1 MSEARKLHGAAA
13 MEVPVANSDS
23 TFDRALGFGRASAPA
38 GAGASSF
45 TIAQTL
51 VRFVLTMTLLVGLSA
66 SFAWQIG
73 AMLR

>member
-1 MSEARKLHGAAA
+1 MS
-13 MEVPVANSDS
+13 NYDS
-23 TFDRALGFGRASAPA
+23 TFDRALPFDRDSAPA
-38 GAGASSF
+38 HTAGASF